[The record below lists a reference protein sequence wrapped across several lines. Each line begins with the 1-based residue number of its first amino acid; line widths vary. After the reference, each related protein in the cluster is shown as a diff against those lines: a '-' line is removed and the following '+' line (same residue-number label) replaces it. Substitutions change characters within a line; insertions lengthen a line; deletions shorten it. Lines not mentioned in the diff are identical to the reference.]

1 MVERPA
7 LFNGEMVNAIL
18 AGRKTQTRRL
28 MKIQPPPGWCPVN
41 SLGVA
46 DLSGRTYTMGV
57 IDRHGCLQAGPEVY
71 GVADETWGAVSPF
84 GKPGDRLWVR
94 ETWWQAGYSYPTYPG
109 DDEYSWHGSR
119 RVHYAADG
127 NPPNEPNCDYPKGL
141 YNGAFSAA
149 EPNRVWRKRPSI
161 HMPRWASRIQ
171 LEITGVRIERLN
183 DISHEDAE
191 LEGIHHEVWDQTVVA
206 RNYSTQNDFFQ
217 FWDEGLPHY
226 VEMDELYRA
235 SFRSLWQSIYGDES
249 WNGNPWVWVFEFQKV
264 QC

>member
-1 MVERPA
+1 MVERPVI
-7 LFNGEMVNAIL
+7 FNGEMVMAIL
-18 AGRKTQTRRL
+18 AGRKTQTRRV
-28 MKIQPPPGWCPVN
+28 MKQQPPDGWCPVN

-46 DLSGRTYTMGV
+46 DLVARPYTKGV
-57 IDRHGCLQAGPEVY
+57 VDRHGCLQAGPDVF

-94 ETWWQAGYSYPTYPG
+94 ECHAQVLEIDIPAGRHVGPIGTTGSTARPDLKSRYVYRSDGEMPNVQWHCLG
-109 DDEYSWHGSR
+109 DSQPVRWT
-119 RVHYAADG
+119 
-127 NPPNEPNCDYPKGL
+127 
-141 YNGAFSAA
+141 
-149 EPNRVWRKRPSI
+149 PSI
-161 HMPRWASRIQ
+161 HMPRKASRIL

-217 FWDEGLPHY
+217 FWDEDLPHY

-249 WNGNPWVWVFEFQKV
+249 WNGNPWVWVVEFKQV
-264 QC
+264 HG